1 MDKQWWKR
9 IALFIAMLGFMFA
22 LLLVREMNVHDKGFT
37 KLQLAKDAQV
47 SYVVDL
53 GKEGGLKYLV
63 QPNVYSAYLRLQ
75 PQKKNVKLTCRGEG
89 LEMMLSQ
96 GSKKGVWE
104 KLNAQQVLQKQF
116 GALPLSVELRVPRES
131 VKQYHVGKGAIKLYE
146 GEKLYATIAV
156 EVVNS
161 RYK

>member
-75 PQKKNVKLTCRGEG
+75 PQKNVKLTCRGEG
-89 LEMMLSQ
+89 LDMILSQ

-104 KLNAQQVLQKQF
+104 KLGAQQVLQKQF

>member
-1 MDKQWWKR
+1 MDKKWLKK
-9 IALFIAMLGFMFA
+9 IALFCAMLGVMFA
-22 LLLVREMNVHDKGFT
+22 LLLVREMNAHDKGFT
-37 KLQLAKDAQV
+37 KLPLARNAQAT
-47 SYVVDL
+47 YVVDL
-53 GKEGGLKYLV
+53 GKEGGLKYFV

-89 LEMMLSQ
+89 MEMILSQ

-104 KLNAQQVLQKQF
+104 KLGAQQVLQKQF

>member
-1 MDKQWWKR
+1 M
-9 IALFIAMLGFMFA
+9 
-22 LLLVREMNVHDKGFT
+22 
-37 KLQLAKDAQV
+37 
-47 SYVVDL
+47 VDL
-53 GKEGGLKYLV
+53 GKEGGLKYFV

-75 PQKKNVKLTCRGEG
+75 PQTKNAKLTCRGEG
-89 LEMMLSQ
+89 LEMILSQ

-104 KLNAQQVLQKQF
+104 KLNEQQVLQKQF

-146 GEKLYATIAV
+146 GDKLYATIAV

>member
-1 MDKQWWKR
+1 
-9 IALFIAMLGFMFA
+9 
-22 LLLVREMNVHDKGFT
+22 
-37 KLQLAKDAQV
+37 
-47 SYVVDL
+47 
-53 GKEGGLKYLV
+53 
-63 QPNVYSAYLRLQ
+63 
-75 PQKKNVKLTCRGEG
+75 
-89 LEMMLSQ
+89 MMLSQ

-104 KLNAQQVLQKQF
+104 KLGAQQVLQKQF

-161 RYK
+161 RYKE

>member
-1 MDKQWWKR
+1 MDKKWLKK
-9 IALFIAMLGFMFA
+9 IALFCAMLGVMFA
-22 LLLVREMNVHDKGFT
+22 LLLVREMNAYDKGFT
-37 KLQLAKDAQV
+37 KLPLARNAQAT
-47 SYVVDL
+47 YVVDL
-53 GKEGGLKYLV
+53 GKEGGLKYFV

-75 PQKKNVKLTCRGEG
+75 PQTKNAKLTCRGEG
-89 LEMMLSQ
+89 LDMILSQ

-104 KLNAQQVLQKQF
+104 KLGAQQVLQKQF

-146 GEKLYATIAV
+146 GEKLYATIAI

>member
-1 MDKQWWKR
+1 MDKKWLKK
-9 IALFIAMLGFMFA
+9 IALFCAMLGVMFA
-22 LLLVREMNVHDKGFT
+22 LLLVREMNAHDKGFT
-37 KLQLAKDAQV
+37 KLPLARNAQAT
-47 SYVVDL
+47 YVVDM
-53 GKEGGLKYLV
+53 GKEGGLKYFV

-75 PQKKNVKLTCRGEG
+75 PQTKNVKLTCRGEG
-89 LEMMLSQ
+89 LEMILSQ

-104 KLNAQQVLQKQF
+104 KLGAQQVLQKQF